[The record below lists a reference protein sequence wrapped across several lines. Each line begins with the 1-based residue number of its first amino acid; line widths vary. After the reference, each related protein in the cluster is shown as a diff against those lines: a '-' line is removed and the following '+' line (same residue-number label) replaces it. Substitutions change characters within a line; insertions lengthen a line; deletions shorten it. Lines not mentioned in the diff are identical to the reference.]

1 MIPALKNAN
10 FLRYGVMHRNTFINS
25 PKLLNCFYQLKKAP
39 HIFFAGQMTGVEGYL
54 ESASSGLFAGINA
67 GRLARGLDFIRL
79 DSDTAIGALANYVS
93 DESVT
98 KFQPMNVNF
107 GIIKPLEKRVKG
119 GKSAR
124 NSALSER
131 ALEIVEAVAKEYFN
145 EIDN

>member
-1 MIPALKNAN
+1 MEYIK
-10 FLRYGVMHRNTFINS
+10 IS
-25 PKLLNCFYQLKKAP
+25 IK
-39 HIFFAGQMTGVEGYL
+39 E
-54 ESASSGLFAGINA
+54 
-67 GRLARGLDFIRL
+67 DFIRL